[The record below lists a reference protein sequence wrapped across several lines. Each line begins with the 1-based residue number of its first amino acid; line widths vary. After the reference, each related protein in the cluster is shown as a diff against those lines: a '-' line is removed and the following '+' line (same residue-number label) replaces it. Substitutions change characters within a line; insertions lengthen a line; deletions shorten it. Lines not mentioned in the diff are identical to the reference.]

1 MHYGNLF
8 QVSTTVCQMSVVME
22 RPVLTDIWDT
32 TAGVQLDILGLTVE
46 QVSFFWSA
54 YVSLKPA
61 NMQLHFCGAYF
72 WAGNCH
78 QDGTTESRLL
88 IWWQTWS
95 GGGERRL
102 GRGYGGEWRMLREK
116 IEDTRG
122 VLRMIL
128 MQLLKLFI
136 QPLKIP
142 LKVKVRATFSYLV
155 EYTQRGTFVIEKKQ
169 FRLVLNSLSE
179 TN

>member
-1 MHYGNLF
+1 
-8 QVSTTVCQMSVVME
+8 
-22 RPVLTDIWDT
+22 
-32 TAGVQLDILGLTVE
+32 
-46 QVSFFWSA
+46 
-54 YVSLKPA
+54 
-61 NMQLHFCGAYF
+61 
-72 WAGNCH
+72 
-78 QDGTTESRLL
+78 
-88 IWWQTWS
+88 
-95 GGGERRL
+95 
-102 GRGYGGEWRMLREK
+102 
-116 IEDTRG
+116 
-122 VLRMIL
+122 MIL